1 MKELNKLEECRSL
14 MQRICS
20 LPDNEEELKK
30 RGFDD
35 EDIETLK
42 SIFLLFDPEANKA
55 VQRMLEIIDYW
66 KNLDSQKRKN
76 DTST

>member
-14 MQRICS
+14 MRRICS

-30 RGFDD
+30 KGFDE

-42 SIFLLFDPEANKA
+42 SIFLLLDPEANKK
-55 VQRMLEIIDYW
+55 VQRMLEIIDYCD
-66 KNLDSQKRKN
+66 NLDSQKRKN
-76 DTST
+76 DTNT